1 MSVKSMQGTSAHIS
15 YLKSNE
21 ENRRHK
27 TKYIYFDK
35 GMVLD
40 KCEKIKGKYIY
51 LLLPK
56 DTLHLWVRD
65 EFREKIRS

>member
-27 TKYIYFDK
+27 TKCIYFDK
-35 GMVLD
+35 GICKCGAFTNYMCKCTSSVLCNYY
-40 KCEKIKGKYIY
+40 KVKG
-51 LLLPK
+51 
-56 DTLHLWVRD
+56 
-65 EFREKIRS
+65 